1 LYLMTQP
8 QLNAGCDLVG
18 CVSCKEDS
26 MIFPLSVKKWLALL
40 VLLGCGLAMAQ
51 SEPTL
56 NQVYDAARAGK
67 LDQAQEMMRH
77 VLVAHP
83 DSAKAHFVEAELSA
97 QQGKMSHA
105 KDELAL
111 AEKLA
116 PGLPFAKAD
125 AVQKLRTQVNR
136 SGGSDTPTAQN
147 RSLGSA
153 PGARPEATRTEAA
166 APASAPASRFPWGL
180 ALALGAGALAL
191 IAFMSRRKRQA
202 QVPPQAQAYGQP
214 GYGQGGGLS
223 GSQTFGAN
231 AAGPATGQPGYGQP
245 GYGQPGNGQPPYGQA
260 GQPGYGQPPVGS
272 GLGGRM
278 AGGLATGLAVGAGV
292 VAAEAIGR
300 NMMGHNQQSDRLS
313 GSSNNDYQP
322 IASDNDLGGQNF
334 GVNDAGSWDDAGS
347 SGGSDLASSDDVGG
361 GDWDT

>member
-1 LYLMTQP
+1 MFSLY
-8 QLNAGCDLVG
+8 
-18 CVSCKEDS
+18 
-26 MIFPLSVKKWLALL
+26 IKKSLALL

-111 AEKLA
+111 AEKLD

-125 AVQKLRTQVNR
+125 AVQKLRTQLGR
-136 SGGSDTPTAQN
+136 SSGADAMQP
-147 RSLGSA
+147 RSFGNSV
-153 PGARPEATRTEAA
+153 GARSEPAP
-166 APASAPASRFPWGL
+166 PASAPASRFPWGL
-180 ALALGAGALAL
+180 ALALGAGALVL
-191 IAFMSRRKRQA
+191 IFFMSRRKRLS
-202 QVPPQAQAYGQP
+202 QVPPQTQAYAQP
-214 GYGQGGGLS
+214 NYGQGGGLS

-231 AAGPATGQPGYGQP
+231 AAGGPAPGQPGYAQPGYGQP
-245 GYGQPGNGQPPYGQA
+245 GY
-260 GQPGYGQPPVGS
+260 QPGYAQPAAGG

-292 VAAEAIGR
+292 VAAETIGR
-300 NMMGHNQQSDRLS
+300 NLMGHNQHSDQLS
-313 GSSNNDYQP
+313 GSSNSNNDFQP
-322 IASDNDLGGQNF
+322 IPSDNDLGGQNF

-347 SGGSDLASSDDVGG
+347 PGGSDMASSDDVGG

>member
-1 LYLMTQP
+1 MF
-8 QLNAGCDLVG
+8 
-18 CVSCKEDS
+18 S
-26 MIFPLSVKKWLALL
+26 LSVKKWFALL
-40 VLLGCGLAMAQ
+40 VLLGAGFAMAQ

-83 DSAKAHFVEAELSA
+83 DSAKAHFVAAELSA
-97 QQGKMSHA
+97 QQGKTGHA

-125 AVQKLRTQVNR
+125 AVQKLRTQLNKGATDAAQSR
-136 SGGSDTPTAQN
+136 SFGNGS
-147 RSLGSA
+147 
-153 PGARPEATRTEAA
+153 GARSEAA
-166 APASAPASRFPWGL
+166 VPASSPSASGFPWGV
-180 ALALGAGALAL
+180 ALALGAGALVL
-191 IAFMSRRKRQA
+191 IVFMSRRKKQS
-202 QVPPQAQAYGQP
+202 QVPPQTQAYAQP
-214 GYGQGGGLS
+214 GYGQGGGLG
-223 GSQTFGAN
+223 GSQTFGSN
-231 AAGPATGQPGYGQP
+231 AGAAPAAGQPGYGQP
-245 GYGQPGNGQPPYGQA
+245 GY

-292 VAAEAIGR
+292 VAAETIGR
-300 NMMGHNQQSDRLS
+300 NLMGHDKQPDRAS
-313 GSSNNDYQP
+313 GSNNDHQP

-334 GVNDAGSWDDAGS
+334 GVNDAGSWDDAGG
-347 SGGSDLASSDDVGG
+347 SGGNDVASSDDVGG

>member
-1 LYLMTQP
+1 MLFTR
-8 QLNAGCDLVG
+8 
-18 CVSCKEDS
+18 
-26 MIFPLSVKKWLALL
+26 SVKKWLALF

-56 NQVYDAARAGK
+56 NQVYEAARAGK

-97 QQGKMSHA
+97 QQGRMNHA

-136 SGGSDTPTAQN
+136 SGGAHTPTAQN
-147 RSLGSA
+147 RSLGSTS
-153 PGARPEATRTEAA
+153 GARTEAA
-166 APASAPASRFPWGL
+166 APAPAPADSRFPWGL

-202 QVPPQAQAYGQP
+202 QVPPQAQSYGQP

-223 GSQTFGAN
+223 GSQTFGPN

-245 GYGQPGNGQPPYGQA
+245 GYGQPPY
-260 GQPGYGQPPVGS
+260 GQPGYGQAPAGS

-292 VAAEAIGR
+292 VAAETIGR

-313 GSSNNDYQP
+313 GSNNNDYQP
-322 IASDNDLGGQNF
+322 IVSDNDLGGQNF
-334 GVNDAGSWDDAGS
+334 GVNDAGAWDDAGS